1 MTVMVSDGGQS
12 VAAIEAQLR
21 EVAEKK
27 AASLATLRVL
37 AAQVIIALHLAC
49 FLGSLY
55 VVNKFVFYLTGCD
68 PGVECSDE
76 ASAVFTCKR
85 IEFGG

>member
-1 MTVMVSDGGQS
+1 MVSDGLGGGQS

-37 AAQVIIALHLAC
+37 AGQVINILHL
-49 FLGSLY
+49 
-55 VVNKFVFYLTGCD
+55 
-68 PGVECSDE
+68 PCSQQ
-76 ASAVFTCKR
+76 SRF
-85 IEFGG
+85 

>member
-1 MTVMVSDGGQS
+1 MVSDGGGQS

-37 AAQVIIALHLAC
+37 AGQVISTLHRTFCL
-49 FLGSLY
+49 
-55 VVNKFVFYLTGCD
+55 
-68 PGVECSDE
+68 E
-76 ASAVFTCKR
+76 ASSIVFR
-85 IEFGG
+85 

>member
-1 MTVMVSDGGQS
+1 MVSDGGQS

-37 AAQVIIALHLAC
+37 AGQVTNSLLFALH
-49 FLGSLY
+49 
-55 VVNKFVFYLTGCD
+55 V
-68 PGVECSDE
+68 
-76 ASAVFTCKR
+76 
-85 IEFGG
+85 